1 MGGVVCYACHAAH
14 AYRIPSWNHS
24 RYVPVSRQPVEEFV
38 DEDKERFD
46 RLPWPQQVRY
56 VANVKTLQPMM
67 MRHIVKH
74 GDPAARMALALRN
87 DLPGYI
93 RGMLN
98 RDVNPQVR
106 RNLGYQRNGNG
117 LAVEA

>member
-1 MGGVVCYACHAAH
+1 M
-14 AYRIPSWNHS
+14 
-24 RYVPVSRQPVEEFV
+24 

-56 VANVKTLQPMM
+56 VANVETLQPMM

-98 RDVNPQVR
+98 RDANPQVR
-106 RNLGYQRNGNG
+106 RNLKYQRNDNG